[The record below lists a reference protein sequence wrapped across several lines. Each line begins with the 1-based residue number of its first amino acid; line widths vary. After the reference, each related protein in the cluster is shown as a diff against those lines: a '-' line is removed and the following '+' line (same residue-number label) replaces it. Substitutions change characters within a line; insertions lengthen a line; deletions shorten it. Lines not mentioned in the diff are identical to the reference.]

1 MKRSARRLPARRDSL
16 PLWRRLAGPSL
27 LLAAGLLVIAT
38 GALLLTK
45 LLPTRE
51 APVATSAPPLPTLLP
66 TRVTVE
72 PLVRV
77 TVELLPTL
85 DQAQRAALL
94 QQPPAPAKSTSAVP
108 QLIRDIHDPF
118 TVIPERQRSS
128 VIQYEI
134 VKGDTVIGIG
144 ERFGLKPNTIAWS
157 NERSIIQSLRPGR
170 VLNIPPVDGVYHTV
184 IGSRNIGEIARS
196 YHVDDPWLVIDSDF
210 NQLFG
215 ATPDTVLP
223 SGTQFLIPG
232 GEAEQIAW
240 TPRVQR
246 EGTANRSGGDFVSF
260 APGQP
265 GSCGR
270 VQNSSG
276 SFWTNPMSSYT
287 FTQGFSVYHS
297 GIDLAGVV
305 GAPVRAA
312 NGGVVIFSGW
322 NSFGYGYTVVLSH
335 GPFTTVYGHLSR
347 IDVRCRQSVGAGQ
360 VIGALGNSGNST
372 GPHLHF
378 EIRYLD
384 TPQNPAATIAF

>member
-1 MKRSARRLPARRDSL
+1 MRRSAPRLTARRGSL
-16 PLWRRLAGPSL
+16 PLWRRLTGL
-27 LLAAGLLVIAT
+27 LLLLSAGLLLIAT
-38 GALLLTK
+38 GALLLTG
-45 LLPTRE
+45 LLPARE
-51 APVATSAPPLPTLLP
+51 APVATSAPALP
-66 TRVTVE
+66 TRVAVQ
-72 PLVRV
+72 PPAPA

-85 DQAQRAALL
+85 DQAQRAVLL
-94 QQPPAPAKSTSAVP
+94 QQPPAPAQPTSALP
-108 QLIRDIHDPF
+108 QLMRNIYDPF
-118 TVIPERQRSS
+118 TVIPERQRNG

-144 ERFGLKPNTIAWS
+144 ERFGLEPNTIAWS
-157 NERSIIQSLRPGR
+157 NKRSIIQSLRPGR

-184 IGSRNIGEIARS
+184 IGSRNIGEIVRS
-196 YHVDDPWLVIDSDF
+196 YRVDDPWPVIDSEF
-210 NQLFG
+210 NRLFG
-215 ATPDTVLP
+215 ATPETVLP

-246 EGTANRSGGDFVSF
+246 EGGTSRSGGSFVSF
-260 APGQP
+260 ASGQP

-270 VQNSSG
+270 VQNATG
-276 SFWTNPMSSYT
+276 TYWNNPMSSYT

-297 GIDLAGVV
+297 GIDLAWAV

-347 IDVRCRQSVGAGQ
+347 IDVRCRQLVNTGQ

>member
-1 MKRSARRLPARRDSL
+1 MRPSAPRPVARRGGL
-16 PLWRRLAGPSL
+16 PLWRRLAGLAL
-27 LLAAGLLVIAT
+27 LLSAAGLVIAA
-38 GALLLTK
+38 GALLVTG
-45 LLPTRE
+45 LLPAQD
-51 APVATSAPPLPTLLP
+51 APATTPPPPPPTPLP
-66 TRVTVE
+66 TRVAIQPVPATAIA
-72 PLVRV
+72 
-77 TVELLPTL
+77 LLPTL

-94 QQPPAPAKSTSAVP
+94 AQPPAPAINPSLQQV
-108 QLIRDIHDPF
+108 RDLYEPF
-118 TVIPERQRSS
+118 TVIPERKRSS
-128 VIQYEI
+128 VIQYTI

-144 ERFGLKPNTIAWS
+144 ERFSLKPNTIAWS
-157 NERSIIQSLRPGR
+157 NNRSIIQSLRPGR

-184 IGSRNIGEIARS
+184 IGSRNIGEIVRS
-196 YHVDDPWLVIDSDF
+196 YHVDDPWLAIDSEF

-215 ATPDTVLP
+215 ATPETVLP

-240 TPRVQR
+240 TPRVNR
-246 EGTANRSGGDFVSF
+246 EGGTSLSGGSFVSF
-260 APGQP
+260 ASGQP

-270 VQNSSG
+270 VQNATSTY
-276 SFWTNPMSSYT
+276 WANPMSSYT

-347 IDVRCRQSVGAGQ
+347 IDVRCRQLVNTGQ
-360 VIGALGNSGNST
+360 VIGGLGNSGNST

-384 TPQNPAATIAF
+384 TPQNPAATIGF

>member
-1 MKRSARRLPARRDSL
+1 M
-16 PLWRRLAGPSL
+16 PLWRRLTGWL
-27 LLAAGLLVIAT
+27 LLLGALLLFVAT
-38 GALLLTK
+38 GALVLTD
-45 LLPTRE
+45 LLPADDAA
-51 APVATSAPPLPTLLP
+51 APVTFVAAPTAQAPRNDGQPVLPATAVNLPTLSP
-66 TRVTVE
+66 
-72 PLVRV
+72 
-77 TVELLPTL
+77 
-85 DQAQRAALL
+85 AQRDALL
-94 QQPPAPAKSTSAVP
+94 QQSIVPGPPLKD
-108 QLIRDIHDPF
+108 LILLERNVYDPF
-118 TVIPERQRSS
+118 TVIPERQRSE
-128 VIQYEI
+128 VIQYTIE
-134 VKGDTVIGIG
+134 KGDTVIGIA
-144 ERFGLKPNTIAWS
+144 ERFGLQPNTIAWS
-157 NERSIIQSLRPGR
+157 NERSTIQSLRPGR

-184 IGSRNIGEIARS
+184 IGSRNIAGIARS
-196 YHVDDPWLVIDSDF
+196 YHVDDPWLVIDSEF

-223 SGTQFLIPG
+223 SGTRILIPG

-246 EGTANRSGGDFVSF
+246 EGGVSTSGGSFVSF
-260 APGQP
+260 AAGQP

-270 VQNSSG
+270 VQNATS

-287 FTQGFSVYHS
+287 ITQGFSIYHS

-322 NSFGYGYTVVLSH
+322 NSYGYGYTVVLSH

-347 IDVRCRQSVGAGQ
+347 IDVRCRQLVSAGQ
-360 VIGALGNSGNST
+360 VIGGLGNSGNST

-384 TPQNPAATIAF
+384 SPQNPAATIGF